1 VVRGALNGGHIA
13 AAATSPCAVT
23 LIRQYLADCA
33 ACCFPREPW
42 LNHFPEEVPDRS
54 VRLG

>member
-1 VVRGALNGGHIA
+1 MARGALNGGHIA

-42 LNHFPEEVPDRS
+42 LNHFLEEVPDRS